1 MPRKPRRLQWTEAAC
16 YHLIN
21 RGHNR
26 ETVFADDKDRRDFL
40 GLLERGR
47 EGRPKRCQEP

>member
-1 MPRKPRRLQWTEAAC
+1 MPRRPRRQQWTEAAC

-26 ETVFADDKDRRDFL
+26 ETVFANDDDRRYFL
-40 GLLERGR
+40 DLIDR
-47 EGRPKRCQEP
+47 